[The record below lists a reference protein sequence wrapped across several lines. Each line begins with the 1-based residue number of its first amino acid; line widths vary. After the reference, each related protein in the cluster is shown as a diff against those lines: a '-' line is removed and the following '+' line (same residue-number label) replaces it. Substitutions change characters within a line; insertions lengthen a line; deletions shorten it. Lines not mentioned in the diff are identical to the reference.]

1 MPLTKYNNKA
11 LRTIGV
17 FVVGTGIFL
26 ANVSDLYAHE
36 NDEIEQL
43 RKCARI
49 DDQSERID
57 CYENLGQQL
66 LAEEDSA
73 DEATVPQSTA
83 GTDVTTTPSESVD
96 PPVGV
101 ATKSVA
107 TVAVG
112 SSSPNDIDTPTADRD
127 AESETQVN
135 ASVTSCRRD
144 NKGDYSFT
152 LDNNQEWKQVDMK
165 RLRYKECNFSVTIK
179 KSFMG
184 YKMRIVGEK
193 GHIRVRRVK

>member
-1 MPLTKYNNKA
+1 MSLTGKLTA
-11 LRTIGV
+11 IAV
-17 FVVGTGIFL
+17 FVIGTGFFL
-26 ANVSDLYAHE
+26 TSVSELPAHE

-49 DDQSERID
+49 NDQSKRID
-57 CYENLGQQL
+57 CYEVLGQQL
-66 LAEEDSA
+66 LAEEGSA

-83 GTDVTTTPSESVD
+83 GSGVTATPSESVD

-107 TVAVG
+107 TVAVA
-112 SSSPNDIDTPTADRD
+112 SSSPRDIDTPTADRG
-127 AESETQVN
+127 AEAETQVD

-152 LDNNQEWKQVDMK
+152 LDNDQEWKQVDMK
-165 RLRYKECNFSVTIK
+165 QLRYKECNFPVTIK